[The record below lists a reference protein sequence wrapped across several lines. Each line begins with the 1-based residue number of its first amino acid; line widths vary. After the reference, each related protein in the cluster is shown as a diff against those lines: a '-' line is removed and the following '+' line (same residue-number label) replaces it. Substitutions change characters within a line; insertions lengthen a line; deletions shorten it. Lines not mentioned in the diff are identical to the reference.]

1 MIYTFTLNPAVDY
14 FLSIQDELLVDEV
27 NRGTDAIFKA
37 GGKGLNV
44 SRVLSLL
51 NIRSKAVALLGGFTG
66 DFIRKETEKDEN
78 IEIIDVEV
86 DGVNRINMK
95 AHYNKK
101 ALCINGD
108 GPLADARAKERLLK
122 IVDDLNED
130 DVAVI
135 SGSMMRGFDENDLI
149 LLCDHVHEA
158 GAKLVID
165 MEKITPETL
174 KRCKPMLIKPNL
186 YELGLLTGNPDMD
199 IDHCKDALKK
209 LHEAGIEKILLSL
222 GKDGALLSDEE
233 GFLYLIQPNTVLV
246 NKVGAGDAMLA
257 AFLGKLIE
265 TGDRQLALR
274 YGGAAGNATA
284 SQLEDITSETIESF
298 LPLMSTRKEGVEI
311 I

>member
-14 FLSIQDELLVDEV
+14 FLTIRNELMVDEV

-51 NIRSKAVALLGGFTG
+51 NMKSKAVVLLGGFTG
-66 DFIRKETEKDEN
+66 EFIRKEAEKNEN
-78 IEIIDVEV
+78 VEVIEVKV

-95 AHYNKK
+95 AHYDKK

-108 GPLADARAKERLLK
+108 GPVADEKVKETLFR
-122 IVDDLNED
+122 ITDDLNQN

-135 SGSMMRGFDENDLI
+135 SGSMMNGFDENDLI
-149 LLCDHVHEA
+149 SLCDHIHET

-186 YELGLLTGNPDMD
+186 YELGLLTGNHEMD
-199 IDHCKDALKK
+199 IDHAKEALRK
-209 LHEAGIEKILLSL
+209 LPEEGIEKILLSL

-246 NKVGAGDAMLA
+246 NKVGAGDSMLA

-265 TGDRQLALR
+265 TGDREIALR
-274 YGGAAGNATA
+274 YGGAAGNAAA
-284 SQLEDITSETIESF
+284 SQLEDITAETIERF
-298 LPLMSTRKEGVEI
+298 LPEMSVRKG
-311 I
+311 